1 MDGLN
6 GFFEE
11 SPISERV
18 SLPAHIVVRELTLS
32 SSAVKRMMESG
43 SFTPLGG
50 HVCDL
55 ELGGRCVASG
65 RIVRRRGNYFFKT
78 ASIWLTGRKEAN
90 QPRQDP
96 CKRAERN
103 GKTDGSIDPL
113 LLAAVASARL
123 ASLPGDAGNPF
134 LLNLLY
140 IRAVGPSENEAQGN
154 NSIGSVPIRA
164 RIGGPGDPDYRM
176 EKGGE

>member
-6 GFFEE
+6 RFLEE

-32 SSAVKRMMESG
+32 SSAVQRMMESG

-55 ELGGRCVASG
+55 ELGGRRVASG

-78 ASIWLTGRKEAN
+78 ASILLTGRKEAN
-90 QPRQDP
+90 QPRKDSG
-96 CKRAERN
+96 KKAERN
-103 GKTDGSIDPL
+103 GKAHGSPDPL
-113 LLAAVASARL
+113 LLAAVAPARPL
-123 ASLPGDAGNPF
+123 SLPGDVGNPF
-134 LLNLLY
+134 LLNLLDSGSG
-140 IRAVGPSENEAQGN
+140 AVRKRST
-154 NSIGSVPIRA
+154 R
-164 RIGGPGDPDYRM
+164 
-176 EKGGE
+176 